1 MMNENI
7 ASKIH
12 DIKDIVKIPDNSI
25 FIYFAL
31 IFFGFIIL
39 LSIIIFVIKYSQNK
53 KENKRKIYFNILKDI
68 EFKDSKSDAYTIT
81 KYLRLLVTDDREKRL
96 AEDIIHELEV
106 YKYKRNVSSIDTN
119 TKNKLTTLLDILDV
133 K

>member
-1 MMNENI
+1 MNENI

-25 FIYFAL
+25 FVYFTL
-31 IFFGFIIL
+31 IFFAFIIL

-81 KYLRLLVTDDREKRL
+81 KYLRLLVNDDREKRL
-96 AEDIIHELEV
+96 AEDIINELEV

-119 TKNKLTTLLDILDV
+119 TKNKLTTLLDIIDV

>member
-1 MMNENI
+1 MNENI

-25 FIYFAL
+25 FVYFTL
-31 IFFGFIIL
+31 IFFAFIIL
-39 LSIIIFVIKYSQNK
+39 LSIIIFIIKYFKNK
-53 KENKRKIYFNILKDI
+53 KEDKRKIYFNILKDI

-81 KYLRLLVTDDREKRL
+81 KYLRLLVNDDREKRL
-96 AEDIIHELEV
+96 AEDIINELEV

-119 TKNKLTTLLDILDV
+119 TKNKLTTLLDIIDV

>member
-1 MMNENI
+1 MNENI

-25 FIYFAL
+25 FVYFTL
-31 IFFGFIIL
+31 IFFAFIIL
-39 LSIIIFVIKYSQNK
+39 LCIIIFIMKYFKNK
-53 KENKRKIYFNILKDI
+53 KEDKRKIYFNILKDI

-81 KYLRLLVTDDREKRL
+81 KYLRLLVNDDREKRL
-96 AEDIIHELEV
+96 AEDIINGLEV

-119 TKNKLTTLLDILDV
+119 TKNKLTTLLDIIDV

>member
-1 MMNENI
+1 MNENTTL
-7 ASKIH
+7 KIH

-31 IFFGFIIL
+31 IL
-39 LSIIIFVIKYSQNK
+39 LSIILALSIIILIIKYFKNK

-68 EFKDSKSDAYTIT
+68 EFKDSKKDAYTIT
-81 KYLRLLVTDDREKRL
+81 KYLRLLVLEDREKRL
-96 AEDIIHELEV
+96 ANELINDLEI
-106 YKYKRNVSSIDTN
+106 YKYKKEVSNINTN

-133 K
+133 R

>member
-1 MMNENI
+1 MNENI

-25 FIYFAL
+25 FVYFTL
-31 IFFGFIIL
+31 IFFAFIIL
-39 LSIIIFVIKYSQNK
+39 LCIIIFIIKYFKNK
-53 KENKRKIYFNILKDI
+53 KEDKRKIYFNILKDI

-81 KYLRLLVTDDREKRL
+81 KYLRLLVNDDREKRL
-96 AEDIIHELEV
+96 AEDIINGLEV

-119 TKNKLTTLLDILDV
+119 TKNKLTTLLDIIDV

>member
-1 MMNENI
+1 MNENTTL
-7 ASKIH
+7 KIH

-31 IFFGFIIL
+31 IL
-39 LSIIIFVIKYSQNK
+39 LSIILALSIIILIIKYFKNK

-68 EFKDSKSDAYTIT
+68 EFKDSKKDAYTIT
-81 KYLRLLVTDDREKRL
+81 KYLRLLVLEDREKRL
-96 AEDIIHELEV
+96 VNELINDLEI
-106 YKYKRNVSSIDTN
+106 YKYKKEVSNINTN

-133 K
+133 R

>member
-1 MMNENI
+1 MNENI

-25 FIYFAL
+25 FVYFTL
-31 IFFGFIIL
+31 IFFAFITL
-39 LSIIIFVIKYSQNK
+39 LCIIIFIIKYFKNK
-53 KENKRKIYFNILKDI
+53 KEDKRKIYFNILKDI

-81 KYLRLLVTDDREKRL
+81 KYLRLLVNDDREKRL
-96 AEDIIHELEV
+96 AEDIINGLEV

-119 TKNKLTTLLDILDV
+119 TKNKLTTLLDIIDV